1 MTTNK
6 PATGKPATNKPP
18 GDTSATTPNGDDL
31 DAAAS
36 AALRRAVR
44 GKPATPRRRRT
55 GSSQGPQPVGQALD
69 EFVTASGWS
78 TPAAVARL
86 TQEWPGIVGPELADH
101 VRPGEFSE
109 GRLTLHAESTAWAT
123 QVKLLLPG
131 IQQALDRALGPG
143 VVTRLDIRGPQA
155 PSWVKGPRRVKGRGP
170 RDTYG

>member
-1 MTTNK
+1 MT
-6 PATGKPATNKPP
+6 
-18 GDTSATTPNGDDL
+18 DDI

-44 GKPATPRRRRT
+44 GKPGPRRRSQGT
-55 GSSQGPQPVGQALD
+55 SQGPQPVRQALD
-69 EFVTASGWS
+69 EFVSASGW
-78 TPAAVARL
+78 TTQAAVARV
-86 TQEWPGIVGPELADH
+86 TQEWPSIVGPELADH
-101 VRPGEFSE
+101 VTPGQFDD
-109 GRLTLHAESTAWAT
+109 GRLVLQADSTAWAT

-143 VVTRLDIRGPQA
+143 VVTRLEIRGPQA

>member
-1 MTTNK
+1 M
-6 PATGKPATNKPP
+6 
-18 GDTSATTPNGDDL
+18 SDDI

-44 GKPATPRRRRT
+44 GKPGPRRRRS
-55 GSSQGPQPVGQALD
+55 GGPQGPQPVGRVLK

-78 TPAAVARL
+78 TQAAVARV
-86 TQEWPGIVGPELADH
+86 TQEWPSIVGPELADH
-101 VRPGEFSE
+101 VAPGEFDD
-109 GRLTLHAESTAWAT
+109 GRLVLQADSTAWAT
-123 QVKLLLPG
+123 QVTLLLPG

>member
-1 MTTNK
+1 MT
-6 PATGKPATNKPP
+6 
-18 GDTSATTPNGDDL
+18 DDI

-44 GKPATPRRRRT
+44 GKPGPRRRRSGT
-55 GSSQGPQPVGQALD
+55 SQGPQPVGQALD
-69 EFVTASGWS
+69 EFVSASGWS
-78 TPAAVARL
+78 TQAAVARV
-86 TQEWPGIVGPELADH
+86 TQDWPSIVGPELADH
-101 VRPGEFSE
+101 VTPGEFDD
-109 GRLTLHAESTAWAT
+109 GRLVLQADSTAWAT